1 MLSLRIN
8 ISEASG
14 RRITLSRK
22 NFFIFTLVI
31 LAISQLIF
39 GCSNNDDND
48 VDISSKSK
56 VDQAKYLNDVIF
68 LPLKNDYISF
78 VSEYELALKHSETVE
93 EFDSIIS
100 TKLYNKEKNLSDIYF
115 QFTKTRHSKE
125 LDKYCDLIEVQIDSI
140 SDLYNSE
147 DRRLEVSKK
156 HPNKKVKD
164 LCIKLDDFY
173 NIMVEDG
180 FYDIQNEYSK
190 LVYNRKTYVVNKNQ
204 FNKVNIG
211 MPYRDVRQIFNA
223 RGILDADVEEKSGDV
238 YFWYDD
244 NENSLDDSKK
254 PLVKIIFASNDDG
267 IDVVKSKEWVGK

>member
-1 MLSLRIN
+1 M
-8 ISEASG
+8 
-14 RRITLSRK
+14 SRK

-56 VDQAKYLNDVIF
+56 VDQAKCLNDVIF
-68 LPLKNDYISF
+68 LPLKNDYVSF

-115 QFTKTRHSKE
+115 QFTKTKHSKE
-125 LDKYCDLIEVQIDSI
+125 LDKYCELIEVQINSI

-147 DRRLEVSKK
+147 DRRLEVRKK
-156 HPNKKVKD
+156 YPNKKVKD
-164 LCIKLDDFY
+164 LYIKLDDFY

-190 LVYNRKTYVVNKNQ
+190 SVYDQKTYLVNKNQ
-204 FNKVNIG
+204 FNKINIG

-244 NENSLDDSKK
+244 NENRLDDSKK
-254 PLVKIIFASNDDG
+254 PLVKIIFVSNDDG